1 MTGQAS
7 YLPFRNIRARLE
19 ALLAH
24 SDKQHKRPCVR
35 AGLTGPMPCR
45 LTLGP
50 YRWSD
55 CQRHGLN
62 LLA

>member
-7 YLPFRNIRARLE
+7 YLPFRKIRAGPE

-35 AGLTGPMPCR
+35 AELTGPTAR
-45 LTLGP
+45 RSALRP

-55 CQRHGLN
+55 CQRHELT
-62 LLA
+62 LRA